1 VTAKLVRDLMT
12 REVAT
17 LQRHDKLQV
26 ANDVMRLGRIRHM
39 PVVGQAGELVGIV
52 SQRDLFHSA
61 LMKVLGGYTTEVTRE
76 VFDVVVVEETMQTA
90 VVTVSP
96 DMPLSEAAKLMMT
109 RRIGCLV
116 VLEGGVITGILTE
129 SDFVRF
135 AADSET

>member
-1 VTAKLVRDLMT
+1 
-12 REVAT
+12 
-17 LQRHDKLQV
+17 
-26 ANDVMRLGRIRHM
+26 MRLGRIRHM